1 MDART
6 DATSSTNNP
15 DCHWNRHSSRRDF
28 LAGVSAL
35 AAAAS
40 FTADSHAI
48 AAQELRV
55 IDTHH
60 HFYPP
65 AYQKAWADWED
76 ERKIPHLGVQLAWSR
91 EQDVEAMDKD
101 GTTTSVLSLAS
112 TPGTWFDAGP
122 QAAHDMA
129 RLCCDFAAEMVR
141 NKPGRYGLFAPLSM
155 LDTDATL
162 KEIEYAL
169 DTLKADGVN
178 LQTNYGDKW
187 LGDATYRPIFEE
199 LNRRKA
205 VVYVHPLVA
214 NCCGRL
220 NIGTFPAV
228 IEVPH
233 DTTRT
238 VVSLLLS
245 GTFARL
251 RDIKW
256 LFSHAGGTIPMLAGR
271 IESFTDR
278 AGNRD
283 HFAPDGVEAEFRRL
297 FYDTANATH
306 PASMA
311 ALTTLIP
318 LSQITYGSDYPYFPL
333 NQIENLRRTLSVQ
346 DLAAISSG
354 NAMRLVPRL
363 SA

>member
-1 MDART
+1 MDGKSFAK
-6 DATSSTNNP
+6 DGH
-15 DCHWNRHSSRRDF
+15 CHREHRHASRREF
-28 LAGVSAL
+28 L
-35 AAAAS
+35 AAASAVC
-40 FTADSHAI
+40 TAATFAMHGDAVAEEGSK
-48 AAQELRV
+48 L

-76 ERKIPHLGVQLAWSR
+76 QLQNSAPRRSAR
-91 EQDVEAMDKD
+91 LVPRSGHEAIDKD
-101 GTTTSVLSLAS
+101 GVTTSILSLAS
-112 TPGTWFDAGP
+112 TPGIWFDAGA

-141 NKPGRYGLFAPLSM
+141 DKRGRYGLFAPLSM
-155 LDTDATL
+155 LDIEATL

-187 LGDATYRPIFEE
+187 LGDPSYRPVFEE

-214 NCCGRL
+214 SCCGRL
-220 NIGTFPAV
+220 NIGAFPAV

-238 VVSLLLS
+238 ILSLLVS
-245 GTFARL
+245 GTFAQM

-256 LFSHAGGTIPMLAGR
+256 LFSHAGGTIPTLAGR
-271 IESFTDR
+271 IESFFDR

-283 HFAPDGVEAEFRRL
+283 RFAPDGIEAEFRRL
-297 FYDTANATH
+297 YYDTANATH
-306 PASMA
+306 PSSMA
-311 ALTTLIP
+311 ALTALIP
-318 LSQITYGSDYPYFPL
+318 MSQISYGSDYPYYPL
-333 NQIENLRRTLSVQ
+333 NQIENLRRTLSAQ

-354 NAMRLVPRL
+354 NAARLLPRL
-363 SA
+363 STL